1 MRDPCDVLDHSGY
14 IMPVNS
20 PRPRLT
26 VLVAS
31 LLLVVQAL
39 GGGAVTL
46 GHARDVVTTPA
57 AFEAA
62 HDGRCVVLHDAV
74 RCALCHYASAQVVV
88 QQAVVTLP
96 SRPTRALVP
105 LTRLVIAVSS
115 TIHRTA
121 PARAPPTVLS

>member
-1 MRDPCDVLDHSGY
+1 MKGIMRRLQRGVLA
-14 IMPVNS
+14 
-20 PRPRLT
+20 
-26 VLVAS
+26 VLLAIQ
-31 LLLVVQAL
+31 VV

-46 GHARDVVTTPA
+46 AHARDIVTAPA

-62 HDGRCVVLHDAV
+62 HDGHCVVLHDAL

-105 LTRLVIAVSS
+105 SSRLIVAVSS
-115 TIHRTA
+115 TAHRTA
-121 PARAPPTVLS
+121 PARAPPALLS